1 MYERMVAVTNH
12 RLCRVPEG
20 ADQTE
25 DGCFEPGT
33 GLWESYLDQIRK
45 IVSVKPRAV
54 VLREKDLSP
63 EIYRKLAEEVDQICR
78 EQDRMLILN
87 TAPAAAAQLG
97 MRKLHLPM
105 SILRREGRPL
115 DAECVLR
122 RRSYRHFSDEPVPRK
137 VIKEALELGADYLF
151 AGNIYETDCKKG
163 LPGRGLDFLSQVCME
178 SSVPVYA
185 IGGVNEERLPE
196 ILSTGAAGG
205 CMMSG
210 FMKL

>member
-1 MYERMVAVTNH
+1 M
-12 RLCRVPEG
+12 
-20 ADQTE
+20 
-25 DGCFEPGT
+25 GT
-33 GLWESYLDQIRK
+33 
-45 IVSVKPRAV
+45 SVHSV
-54 VLREKDLSP
+54 N
-63 EIYRKLAEEVDQICR
+63 EV
-78 EQDRMLILN
+78 
-87 TAPAAAAQLG
+87 
-97 MRKLHLPM
+97 
-105 SILRREGRPL
+105 
-115 DAECVLR
+115 
-122 RRSYRHFSDEPVPRK
+122 
-137 VIKEALELGADYLF
+137 KEALELGADYLF

>member
-1 MYERMVAVTNH
+1 MYEHMIAVTNH
-12 RLCRVPEG
+12 RLCRVPG
-20 ADQTE
+20 GMDPTE
-25 DGCFEPGT
+25 DGCFKPGT
-33 GLWESYLDQIRK
+33 KLWEAYLDQIRR
-45 IVSVKPRAV
+45 IVNVKPRAV

-63 EIYRKLAEEVDQICR
+63 EIYRKLARKVAQICQ
-78 EQDRMLILN
+78 EQEQQLILN
-87 TAPAAAAQLG
+87 TTPAVAAQLG

-115 DAECVLR
+115 DAECVGT
-122 RRSYRHFSDEPVPRK
+122 SIHSVEEV
-137 VIKEALELGADYLF
+137 KEAVRLGADYLF

-163 LPGRGLDFLSQVCME
+163 LPGRGLDFLRQVCME

>member
-1 MYERMVAVTNH
+1 MYEHMIAVTNH
-12 RLCRVPEG
+12 RLCRVPG
-20 ADQTE
+20 GMDPTE
-25 DGCFEPGT
+25 DGCFKPGT
-33 GLWESYLDQIRK
+33 KLWEAYLDQIRR
-45 IVSVKPRAV
+45 IVNVKPRAV

-63 EIYRKLAEEVDQICR
+63 EIYRKLARKVAQICQ
-78 EQDRMLILN
+78 EQEQQLILN
-87 TAPAAAAQLG
+87 TTPAVAAQLG
-97 MRKLHLPM
+97 VGKLHLPM
-105 SILRREGRPL
+105 SILRSEGRPQKS
-115 DAECVLR
+115 EYVGT
-122 RRSYRHFSDEPVPRK
+122 SVHSVNEV
-137 VIKEALELGADYLF
+137 KEALELGADYLF

-163 LPGRGLDFLSQVCME
+163 LPGRGLDFLRQVCME

>member
-1 MYERMVAVTNH
+1 M
-12 RLCRVPEG
+12 
-20 ADQTE
+20 
-25 DGCFEPGT
+25 GT
-33 GLWESYLDQIRK
+33 SIHSL
-45 IVSVKPRAV
+45 
-54 VLREKDLSP
+54 
-63 EIYRKLAEEVDQICR
+63 EEV
-78 EQDRMLILN
+78 
-87 TAPAAAAQLG
+87 
-97 MRKLHLPM
+97 
-105 SILRREGRPL
+105 
-115 DAECVLR
+115 
-122 RRSYRHFSDEPVPRK
+122 
-137 VIKEALELGADYLF
+137 KEAVRLGADYLF